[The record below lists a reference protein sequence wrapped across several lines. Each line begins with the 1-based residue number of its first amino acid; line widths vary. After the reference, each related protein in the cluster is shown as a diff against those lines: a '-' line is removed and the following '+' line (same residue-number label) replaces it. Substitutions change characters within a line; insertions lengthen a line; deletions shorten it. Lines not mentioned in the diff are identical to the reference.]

1 MSEIKRDSL
10 PAVLISM
17 EVKRPNNKGF
27 FCYFKNVQH
36 LKNFIDMIQTIIENA
51 KKAGATEPRKVA

>member
-1 MSEIKRDSL
+1 METTVKRDSL

-27 FCYFKNVQH
+27 VCYFESIKH
-36 LKNFIDMIQTIIENA
+36 LKNYAEMIETIIENA
-51 KKAGATEPRKVA
+51 RKNPLSNGE